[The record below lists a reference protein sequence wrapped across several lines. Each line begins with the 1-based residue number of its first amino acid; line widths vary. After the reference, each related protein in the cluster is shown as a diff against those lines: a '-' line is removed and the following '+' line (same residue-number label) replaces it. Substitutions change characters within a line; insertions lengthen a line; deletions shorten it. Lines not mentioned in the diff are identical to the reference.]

1 MSSERI
7 EGIRR
12 ARAEAELARRR
23 MDASIA
29 ATKEALKPQTI
40 ANNAWESVRDI
51 GGGIAGEVVD
61 TVKSKP
67 ITASSIG
74 AAVTVALA
82 RRPLRWLSDKLSK
95 PRDDHETEAGA
106 RTFTV
111 THEHAPEMIE
121 ADPGRV
127 RNEGVNA

>member
-1 MSSERI
+1 MTSPTLDDV
-7 EGIRR
+7 RR
-12 ARAEAELARRR
+12 ARAQAERARRR
-23 MDASIA
+23 MDASISE
-29 ATKEALKPQTI
+29 TKDALNPQTL
-40 ANNAWESVRDI
+40 ATNAWESVRDI

-61 TVKSKP
+61 TVKSRP
-67 ITASSIG
+67 FTASSIG

-95 PRDDHETEAGA
+95 PGQGDATEAQA

-111 THEHAPEMIE
+111 THEHAPQVIE
-121 ADPGRV
+121 PVAGAV

>member
-1 MSSERI
+1 MTDRSI
-7 EGIRR
+7 DAIRR
-12 ARAEAELARRR
+12 AKAESERARRR
-23 MDASIA
+23 MDESLTA
-29 ATKEALKPQTI
+29 AKDALKPQTI

-95 PRDDHETEAGA
+95 PRDEHATEADA

-111 THEHAPEMIE
+111 TNEHAPEVLE
-121 ADPGRV
+121 PAAGRV